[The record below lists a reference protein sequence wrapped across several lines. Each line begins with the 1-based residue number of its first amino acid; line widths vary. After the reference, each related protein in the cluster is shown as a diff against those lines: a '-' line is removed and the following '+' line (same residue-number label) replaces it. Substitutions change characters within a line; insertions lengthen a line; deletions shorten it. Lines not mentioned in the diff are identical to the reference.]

1 MTFPSE
7 MMLSRQLFFLL
18 VFLMAA
24 SACAQ
29 TQQDVPDDLTETE
42 RVVSDIIQQDG
53 IHVVRFWNPECGN
66 SRSELQHGLYEVVE
80 ANPDVTWTFVTIWN
94 DDESGQDVLDQYFI
108 PESVTVLVQP
118 DDGPSSDRAN
128 RRREFLD
135 LPITWTP
142 TTRIYHRN
150 GQLAYA
156 FNYGELRPEAL
167 QEALDNTRND
177 WKHD

>member
-1 MTFPSE
+1 